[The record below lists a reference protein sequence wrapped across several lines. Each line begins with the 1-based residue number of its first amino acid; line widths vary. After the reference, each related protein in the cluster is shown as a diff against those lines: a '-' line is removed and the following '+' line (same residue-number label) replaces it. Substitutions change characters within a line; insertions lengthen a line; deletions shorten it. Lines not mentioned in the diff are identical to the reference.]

1 MACRPA
7 PSQLLLLFWISRG
20 IAPTNYLEA
29 QNWLI
34 TTGRIS
40 SEAQSKL
47 GGTDGQAES
56 RDSCPALPSFAVDVS
71 PTKSVY
77 AQFHFSFGLHCS
89 VVGRGSISMTGM
101 SRHLVMSRLRLLVRH
116 GVQL

>member
-1 MACRPA
+1 MH
-7 PSQLLLLFWISRG
+7 RG

-47 GGTDGQAES
+47 GGLWGACAGASAWANVQSEWISA
-56 RDSCPALPSFAVDVS
+56 RA
-71 PTKSVY
+71 KS
-77 AQFHFSFGLHCS
+77 A
-89 VVGRGSISMTGM
+89 
-101 SRHLVMSRLRLLVRH
+101 
-116 GVQL
+116 